1 MRNKPFRQL
10 FTALLILS
18 ASMTSITTH
27 AADET
32 LSGINVGELGRVQSD
47 TILFKAKAERL
58 KALREAEGGHDLDN
72 YLPSTG
78 LHPTPQLPTTVS
90 EAPRPASRLPVVRA
104 ITGSPQ
110 RLRANLL
117 YSSGYEFNAGVGSEL
132 PDGYRVHQITL
143 EGVVLSRKG
152 ERFPLGFS
160 KRAPSSD
167 SATGAQTGTPSF
179 NLSGQLPGQ

>member
-1 MRNKPFRQL
+1 MRNKPIWQL
-10 FTALLILS
+10 FTALLAL
-18 ASMTSITTH
+18 TSVTAH
-27 AADET
+27 AAEET

-47 TILFKAKAERL
+47 TILLKAKAERA
-58 KALREAEGGHDLDN
+58 KALRDSKDGSDLDSS
-72 YLPSTG
+72 LPSTG
-78 LHPTPQLPTTVS
+78 SFPTPQVPAPVS
-90 EAPRPASRLPVVRA
+90 EAPRQNSRLPVVQA

-117 YSSGYEFNAGVGSEL
+117 YTGGYEFNAGVGSEL

-167 SATGAQTGTPSF
+167 SATGGQTSTRPF
-179 NLSGQLPGQ
+179 NIPGQLPGQ

>member
-1 MRNKPFRQL
+1 MRNKPIWHV
-10 FTALLILS
+10 FTALLVLT
-18 ASMTSITTH
+18 ASMTSVTAH
-27 AADET
+27 AAEEK

-47 TILFKAKAERL
+47 TILLKAKAERT
-58 KALREAEGGHDLDN
+58 KALREAGEGSDLDSF
-72 YLPSTG
+72 LPSTG
-78 LHPTPQLPTTVS
+78 SFPSPQVPTPVS
-90 EAPRPASRLPVVRA
+90 ETPRQDSRLPVVQA

-117 YSSGYEFNAGVGSEL
+117 YSGGYEFNAGVGSEL
-132 PDGYRVHQITL
+132 PDGYRVQQITL

-167 SATGAQTGTPSF
+167 SVGAQTGARPF
-179 NLSGQLPGQ
+179 NLPGQLPGQ